1 MIRPCNLVVILMDI
15 TDQEAITRHTVIL
28 VIRRRGIM
36 EAILV
41 LVRRGTISAEEKT
54 ENILEMDFTPPSRML
69 PITITQDILTRPLFL
84 GNELDLI
91 PTQCY
96 TKAQRI
102 R

>member
-1 MIRPCNLVVILMDI
+1 MIQPCNLVVILMDI
-15 TDQEAITRHTVIL
+15 MDQEAIIRHT

-36 EAILV
+36 EAIPV
-41 LVRRGTISAEEKT
+41 LVHRATISAEEKT